1 MSIGTRLCMMNV
13 SCIEPYAYPHKLLTF
28 PIRLQVTYQFYACP
42 SPRPVDTL
50 VQLQMQIPALV
61 SYVLG
66 PTWRDEQNGR
76 EGQTVPQLNCTADD
90 EANLTLR
97 VLRGSGAV
105 LDETDKTDAHG
116 QW

>member
-1 MSIGTRLCMMNV
+1 MMNA
-13 SCIEPYAYPHKLLTF
+13 SCIEPYAYPHELLTF
-28 PIRLQVTYQFYACP
+28 PIRLQVTGLQVTYQFYACP